1 MWLRWWH
8 PHALNRLEG
17 VVQQGLQGPYELSPA
32 CLFHVLCFSSPH
44 TTFSLWQRY
53 GQSHFLKKL
62 VVCKCAL
69 FPPYSHCLSMLPK
82 LFPWT
87 WQKLRRPPRSA
98 QWGSPS
104 QHVGNKMTCLWRPC
118 EDRGRGWEG
127 FSTAHILTVQHRAKE
142 LCVLSFCHFGSQTQ
156 GMAAF
161 TFNWLPLLLEK
172 QVAFY
177 I

>member
-8 PHALNRLEG
+8 PHALNHLEG
-17 VVQQGLQGPYELSPA
+17 VVQQGLQGPHELSPA

-69 FPPYSHCLSMLPK
+69 FPPNSDCLPLLPK

-87 WQKLRRPPRSA
+87 WQKLRRLPHSA

-104 QHVGNKMTCLWRPC
+104 QHIGNKMICLWRPWQIMV
-118 EDRGRGWEG
+118 RGG
-127 FSTAHILTVQHRAKE
+127 RA
-142 LCVLSFCHFGSQTQ
+142 S
-156 GMAAF
+156 
-161 TFNWLPLLLEK
+161 PLLTSSLFNTEQRNSVSFLSATLGAK
-172 QVAFY
+172 PTVRLHLHLTDFHS
-177 I
+177 